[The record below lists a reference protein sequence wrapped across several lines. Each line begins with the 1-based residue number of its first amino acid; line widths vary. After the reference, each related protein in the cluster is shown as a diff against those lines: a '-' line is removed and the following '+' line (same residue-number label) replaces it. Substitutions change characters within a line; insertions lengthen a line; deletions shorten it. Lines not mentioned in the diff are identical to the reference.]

1 VGAQSEAEGKLL
13 PSMFIGA
20 LAKYEYGSG
29 TPLHSPVS
37 LMGAETQGGNLRF
50 FPIIDN
56 IIKKNKL
63 YNNTFSLICGGII
76 SIVLLLKK
84 RKKGETTRYMYTDVY
99 IHIC

>member
-1 VGAQSEAEGKLL
+1 MNTDQEPPSTAQSAQRGQRHRKAI
-13 PSMFIGA
+13 S
-20 LAKYEYGSG
+20 
-29 TPLHSPVS
+29 V
-37 LMGAETQGGNLRF
+37 F

-84 RKKGETTRYMYTDVY
+84 RKKRETTRYMYTDVY